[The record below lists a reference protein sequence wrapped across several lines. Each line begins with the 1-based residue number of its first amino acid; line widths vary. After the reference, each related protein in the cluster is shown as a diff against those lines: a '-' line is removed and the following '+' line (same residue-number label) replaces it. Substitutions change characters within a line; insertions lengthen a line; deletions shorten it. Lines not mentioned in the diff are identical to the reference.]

1 MLPFGVNSIVPINI
15 EPPQQPVLASTSINP
30 PIMPANKK
38 RRPAPLKNATEK
50 NKKRKSKKPFEE
62 LRRDSNAANGES
74 PMPDS
79 SNIKHLGE
87 IHDEEEEG
95 ANGVGGVTE
104 NWSDQQTI
112 KVKVNF
118 LKNFMLYIN

>member
-1 MLPFGVNSIVPINI
+1 
-15 EPPQQPVLASTSINP
+15 
-30 PIMPANKK
+30 MPANKK

-62 LRRDSNAANGES
+62 LRRDSNAANGDS

-112 KVKVNF
+112 KVKVHTAYVIGKF
-118 LKNFMLYIN
+118 LGDENEKLVGKFFACAGLFSSWRH